1 MMGIFK
7 LYAKRAGVRVSGIGP
22 FRPNISDR
30 EGKKV
35 AKTMRR
41 KYICTNGVVE
51 VTQFVVGDKQTGG
64 RKWHRAKSQEDKRDE
79 NARQAVRVAARI
91 LNCNYCQE
99 DILLTLTYSDEEHE
113 RLFAEMEQDAT
124 LEKARKLLAGKMEK
138 IRRKLRG
145 GVVMRTFAVTSDM
158 DGETGELVRVH
169 HHVVVTADAVQA
181 LADNWGYGL
190 VHTEKLYKQD
200 DYTPLAAYLL
210 GQVRHREGKKKYS
223 CSRNMVKPKVE
234 EQVLA
239 EAPDNEI
246 RVQPGAK
253 VLDRTPYRE
262 GTLSQYVRY
271 KRKPKAAKRGGHKLG
286 SDSGACGGTEICQE
300 EKGGSGYDFSKITW
314 R

>member
-1 MMGIFK
+1 
-7 LYAKRAGVRVSGIGP
+7 
-22 FRPNISDR
+22 
-30 EGKKV
+30 
-35 AKTMRR
+35 MRR

-64 RKWHRAKSQEDKRDE
+64 RKWHRAKSAEDKRDE

-91 LNCNYCQE
+91 LNCNYCQQDE
-99 DILLTLTYSDEEHE
+99 LLTLTYSDEEHD
-113 RLFAEMEQDAT
+113 RLFAGLDPDEI
-124 LEKARKLLAGKMEK
+124 LEKAKKVLSAALEKVRKE
-138 IRRKLRG
+138 RKSGGQGSGRPTDASRG
-145 GVVMRTFAVTSDM
+145 ADMRTFAVTADM

-169 HHVVVTADAVQA
+169 HHVVVNAAAAQAIADR
-181 LADNWGYGL
+181 WSHGI
-190 VHTEKLYKQD
+190 VHTENLYKQD

-253 VLDRTPYRE
+253 VLDRSPYRE

-271 KRKPKAAKRGGHKLG
+271 KRKPRAAKRGGHKEG
-286 SDSGACGGTEICQE
+286 SNGACGGTEICQDA
-300 EKGGSGYDFSKITW
+300 KGGSGHDFQKITW
-314 R
+314 S

>member
-1 MMGIFK
+1 
-7 LYAKRAGVRVSGIGP
+7 
-22 FRPNISDR
+22 
-30 EGKKV
+30 
-35 AKTMRR
+35 MRR

-91 LNCNYCQE
+91 LNCNYGPE
-99 DILLTLTYSDEEHE
+99 DLLLTLTYSDEEYT
-113 RLFAEMEQDAT
+113 RLFAGMEQDDV
-124 LEKARKLLAGKMEK
+124 LEKAKGVLSGVLEKVRKE
-138 IRRKLRG
+138 LRG
-145 GVVMRTFAVTSDM
+145 SACKRNGQCPFPTDSKDGAAQMRTFAVTADM

-169 HHVVVTADAVQA
+169 HHVVVTAAA
-181 LADNWGYGL
+181 ARTLAERWKCGL
-190 VHTEKLYKQD
+190 VHTENLYKQD

-271 KRKPKAAKRGGHKLG
+271 KRKPRNAKRGGHKEGRIATGGETALAMTN
-286 SDSGACGGTEICQE
+286 DIECACGGTEICE
-300 EKGGSGYDFSKITW
+300 DAKGGSGYEFSKAAW
-314 R
+314 S